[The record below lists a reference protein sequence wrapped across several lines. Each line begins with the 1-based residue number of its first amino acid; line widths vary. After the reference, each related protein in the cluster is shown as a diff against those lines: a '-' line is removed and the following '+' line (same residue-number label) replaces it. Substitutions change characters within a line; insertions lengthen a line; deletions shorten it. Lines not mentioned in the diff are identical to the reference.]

1 MKVTNEIMEQEEEQI
16 LKIPEIFRK
25 VDEILLQKSQEEIE
39 ALQINLE
46 Y

>member
-16 LKIPEIFRK
+16 LKIPEIVRK

-46 Y
+46 D